1 MHAVLVWTVNLSL
14 PTPCRSLFQVHISA
28 LSELT
33 LFGHSHSE
41 ALLQA
46 AVLAAVPRHLVDNA
60 VLVPVTRV
68 HHVLLD
74 ASPEKTLRKE
84 DRGRREGMVHENE
97 DSHSVNRIL
106 LSNLLQPRIF
116 SKHIRSIYHRRL

>member
-1 MHAVLVWTVNLSL
+1 MVEKPLKGRPQWLVNPSVTTYNLIPYECTMHIR
-14 PTPCRSLFQVHISA
+14 C
-28 LSELT
+28 ELT

-46 AVLAAVPRHLVDNA
+46 AVLTAVPCHLVDDA

-74 ASPEKTLRKE
+74 ASAEKTLWRHT
-84 DRGRREGMVHENE
+84 DRFMKR
-97 DSHSVNRIL
+97 SH
-106 LSNLLQPRIF
+106 
-116 SKHIRSIYHRRL
+116 

>member
-1 MHAVLVWTVNLSL
+1 MKNYNGGQRGA
-14 PTPCRSLFQVHISA
+14 A
-28 LSELT
+28 LT

-46 AVLAAVPRHLVDNA
+46 AELAAVPGHLVDDA

-74 ASPEKTLRKE
+74 TAAEEALRVCT
-84 DRGRREGMVHENE
+84 RT
-97 DSHSVNRIL
+97 
-106 LSNLLQPRIF
+106 
-116 SKHIRSIYHRRL
+116 HRHRHTQTH

>member
-1 MHAVLVWTVNLSL
+1 MK
-14 PTPCRSLFQVHISA
+14 
-28 LSELT
+28 LT
-33 LFGHSHSE
+33 LFGHSHAE

-74 ASPEKTLRKE
+74 ASAEKTLRRQTQ
-84 DRGRREGMVHENE
+84 DRQTV
-97 DSHSVNRIL
+97 
-106 LSNLLQPRIF
+106 
-116 SKHIRSIYHRRL
+116 KK